1 MSNFYDELGVPP
13 TATADEIDRA
23 YRFLVQKFHPDRNP
37 GHESEAQAHFLRVQ
51 IAYETLSD
59 SSKRA
64 AYDKSFRQDQFRPA
78 HISQPNNFEGIKIPW
93 KVRRKRPDIG
103 IRIWLSTAAACLVV
117 IVAISVTKNDTK
129 DKTQS
134 LRSSVSRKEQGDS
147 QKPDGI
153 GSQKQTFPAPVPKP
167 FEPNPPPLDKN
178 VPEAPESIPPAPDTP
193 APSSEVTP
201 VQPAPQKSEME
212 PPEGNK
218 PVKITQDRMALFF
231 ADFRYMLKNIGDQ
244 PTTIKRDEMRP
255 ILVKKLDENL
265 YTQTW
270 TFHCRISDVKADPDN
285 RVHKF
290 IIVHDVP
297 DEMSNL
303 DTSWTTRTSAE
314 LLLPREQA
322 THLNPGNYIVYSGTP
337 QLVTVESYSRNKR
350 TDGFLLDEHDG
361 FALCLMHVQ
370 AGFPNAKTP

>member
-1 MSNFYDELGVPP
+1 MNNFYDELGVPP
-13 TATADEIDRA
+13 TATADEIERA

-51 IAYETLSD
+51 NAYETLSD

-103 IRIWLSTAAACLVV
+103 IRIWLSTAAACLVL

-134 LRSSVSRKEQGDS
+134 LPSSLSLKDKGDAPKANN

-153 GSQKQTFPAPVPKP
+153 GSPVQKPS
-167 FEPNPPPLDKN
+167 EPNPAPLDKN
-178 VPEAPESIPPAPDTP
+178 VPEPPPESTPPPVPDKLPPLEDTP
-193 APSSEVTP
+193 VPLS
-201 VQPAPQKSEME
+201 PAPQEE
-212 PPEGNK
+212 PPDANK
-218 PVKITQDRMALFF
+218 PFKVTQDRLARFF
-231 ADFRYMLKNIGDQ
+231 ADFQDMLKKIGNQ
-244 PTTIKRDEMRP
+244 PTTIRRDEMRP
-255 ILVKKLDENL
+255 ILAKKLDENL
-265 YTQTW
+265 YSQTW
-270 TFHCRISDVKADPDN
+270 TFHCRISDVKADPEDL
-285 RVHKF
+285 VHKF
-290 IIVHDVP
+290 IIVHYLP

-303 DTSWTTRTSAE
+303 DPSWTARTSAE
-314 LLLPREQA
+314 LRLPREQA
-322 THLNPGNYIVYSGTP
+322 IHLNPGNYIVYSGTP
-337 QLVTVESYSRNKR
+337 QLVTVEIYKQNKR

-370 AGFPNAKTP
+370 AGFPKAKTP